1 MFEYEASPQLDL
13 GLADAFA
20 RRNPLQTAESA
31 GLVER
36 IAAAARRENRDA
48 AARLEL
54 VGALFAL
61 RRSQCSE
68 TEGWAADTTDAVAAE
83 VAAALNISHE
93 YACDQV
99 RLARALR
106 ERLSQVAAVFAAG
119 DINKDLVETLVYR
132 TGLITDPDILMRI
145 DGQLAAA
152 ASRLKTMT
160 RGKTA
165 AYVDRV
171 IARLDPDAVRRRK
184 NSAEKR
190 EVWMTDRLDG
200 MTDIGG
206 TVFTTTARALDQRL
220 NALAATVCNADPRT
234 AKQRRAD
241 AIDAL
246 TAGDDRMAC
255 RCGTP
260 DCPAGG
266 LTAAPVVIHLVTDTR
281 DPGDGSLIGADGWL
295 PPELIAELAPSAK
308 HRPVVHPGDSG
319 PERGYTPSTALAEF
333 VRCRDLTCRFP
344 GCDRPADRT
353 DLDHTIPFAAG
364 GPTQASNLKSLCRL
378 HHLLKTFGGWRDQQ
392 LPDGTV
398 IWTSPAGPTYVTS
411 PGSALLF
418 PVLCAPTA
426 PAVRR
431 AGMNAS
437 QGNRL
442 ARVPQRRR
450 TRDQNRAAAIA
461 AERAHNRDAREA
473 RRRRVHPYF
482 QPAPTPDANEEPP
495 PF

>member
-1 MFEYEASPQLDL
+1 MFDTDALD
-13 GLADAFA
+13 GLFE
-20 RRNPLQTAESA
+20 RRCPTVTPESA
-31 GLVER
+31 ALVEQ
-36 IAAAARRENRDA
+36 IAGAARRENRAA
-48 AARLEL
+48 AARLAAIGE
-54 VGALFAL
+54 LFAL
-61 RRSQCSE
+61 RRARDGAE
-68 TEGWAADTTDAVAAE
+68 ADTWAADITDAVAAE
-83 VAAALNISHE
+83 VAAALNIGHVS
-93 YACDQV
+93 ACDQV

-106 ERLSQVAAVFAAG
+106 ERLPQVAAVFAAG
-119 DINKDLVETLVYR
+119 DIDRALVETLVYR
-132 TGLITDPDILMRI
+132 TGLITDPDVLARV
-145 DGQLAAA
+145 DVRLAAA
-152 ASRLKTMT
+152 AARLKTMT
-160 RGKTA
+160 LGKLA
-165 AYVDRV
+165 AYVDGV

-200 MTDIGG
+200 MTDFGG

-220 NALAATVCNADPRT
+220 NALAATVCSADPRT

-246 TAGDDRMAC
+246 TAGDERMAC

-266 LTAAPVVIHLVTDTR
+266 LTAAPVVIHVVTDSCDT
-281 DPGDGSLIGADGWL
+281 GAGSLIEADGWL
-295 PPELIAELAPSAK
+295 PPELIAEVAPSARN
-308 HRPVVHPGDSG
+308 RPIRHPADSD
-319 PERGYTPSTALAEF
+319 PEPAYIPSTALAEF

-364 GPTQASNLKSLCRL
+364 GPTQASNLKCLCRL

-398 IWTSPAGPTYVTS
+398 IWTSPAGPTYVTT

-418 PVLCAPTA
+418 PALCAPTA
-426 PAVRR
+426 PVVRR
-431 AGMNAS
+431 AGTNNS
-437 QGNRL
+437 PGNRL
-442 ARVPQRRR
+442 ARVPKRRR
-450 TRDQNRAAAIA
+450 TRDQNRAAAIS
-461 AERAHNRDAREA
+461 AERAHNREAREA

-482 QPAPTPDANEEPP
+482 QPAPAPDADEPP